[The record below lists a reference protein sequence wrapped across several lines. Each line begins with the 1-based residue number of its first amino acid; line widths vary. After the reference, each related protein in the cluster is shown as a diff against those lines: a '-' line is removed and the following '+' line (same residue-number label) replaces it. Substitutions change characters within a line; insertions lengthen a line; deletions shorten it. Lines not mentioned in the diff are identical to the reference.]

1 MIRRRRNVIWLT
13 LFLLLAGLLAACGR
27 STVEIGMM
35 ETTLPGS
42 WEASYRTFSGA
53 KRNTFGADA
62 GETLVLDYKVVVDK
76 GMLSLRVENPDGEDL
91 WDLSLE
97 EEAADTVEVP
107 LNTDGRYTI
116 VVEGDATG
124 GGFDLSWE
132 LK

>member
-1 MIRRRRNVIWLT
+1 MIRRERNTIWLT
-13 LFLLLAGLLAACGR
+13 MFLLLASLLAACGR

-42 WEASYRTFSGA
+42 WEASYRTFSGT
-53 KRNTFGADA
+53 KRSTFGADA
-62 GETLVLDYKVVVDK
+62 GETLVLDYEVAVDK
-76 GMLSLRVENPDGEDL
+76 GTLSLRVENPDGEDL

-97 EEAADTVEVP
+97 ESEADTVE
-107 LNTDGRYTI
+107 LSLDEDGRYTI

-132 LK
+132 LE